1 MVLWRSRK
9 SNFWG
14 YLSIG
19 VESNHLISGVEDIVS
34 PKKNFWN
41 TINNRSKVNVNPL
54 NNEDLYEIKYSSGTL
69 LAIRVPKASRY
80 QIPVFIGQN
89 IMLPIK
95 QTKKL
100 WVFYFGFAVYNSF
113 DFFSVEEEGCHATSC
128 LLKFSSTH
136 SGDLYPRPEWR

>member
-1 MVLWRSRK
+1 
-9 SNFWG
+9 
-14 YLSIG
+14 LSIG

-100 WVFYFGFAVYNSF
+100 
-113 DFFSVEEEGCHATSC
+113 
-128 LLKFSSTH
+128 
-136 SGDLYPRPEWR
+136 

>member
-1 MVLWRSRK
+1 MSLFQQQTFIRKIRTSR
-9 SNFWG
+9 
-14 YLSIG
+14 
-19 VESNHLISGVEDIVS
+19 
-34 PKKNFWN
+34 P
-41 TINNRSKVNVNPL
+41 INNRSKVNVNPL

-100 WVFYFGFAVYNSF
+100 
-113 DFFSVEEEGCHATSC
+113 
-128 LLKFSSTH
+128 
-136 SGDLYPRPEWR
+136 